1 MIFIQHTGP
10 SRGRALPTEAKIE
23 SGTFQSKSGTSVKL
37 SNSGEWVQAV
47 RDEALERT
55 FREQAIVNFCEPSYS
70 SRSASG
76 MRDVPQPADLIA
88 IDTASVKLST

>member
-1 MIFIQHTGP
+1 M
-10 SRGRALPTEAKIE
+10 
-23 SGTFQSKSGTSVKL
+23 
-37 SNSGEWVQAV
+37 

-88 IDTASVKLST
+88 IDTASVRPRPGGNPGANGLFL